1 MNFDLNINNYSKS
14 ELVDMFELPKIYD
27 RNLIEIKETQLID
40 NIINNKE
47 INETTKLKTLEFI
60 KKTKQILLKE
70 SNVNEDY
77 LKEINVYNTDYKLK
91 DIELEEANE
100 HMIQIKKEQPYITS
114 FPTEYLPGIINPIRK
129 RTNKKILNIDT
140 RFREN
145 YYASSSSNFNIT
157 LPITLNNVLSM
168 QLNTIE
174 LPVTFFGV
182 SKNYG
187 NNFFNIT
194 INGVSNVVIIP
205 DGNYTYN
212 TISQVIN
219 NALDLLGPNFAAIEF
234 MINASNG
241 TGSGRMMVG
250 LDGSIP
256 VINFEL
262 NFQADISGIEDKN
275 TPLPLKLGWMLG
287 FRNGIYINNSNYVSE
302 GIVDV
307 SGPRYFFLAI
317 DDYNNSVNNNFFSA
331 FNSSILNKNIL
342 AKICLQAQSFNI
354 LFENNLSLITTPR
367 EYFGPVNIKNI
378 NIQLLDEYGRVI
390 DLNNMDYSF
399 CLTFTTAY
407 DI

>member
-1 MNFDLNINNYSKS
+1 
-14 ELVDMFELPKIYD
+14 
-27 RNLIEIKETQLID
+27 
-40 NIINNKE
+40 
-47 INETTKLKTLEFI
+47 
-60 KKTKQILLKE
+60 LKE
-70 SNVNEDY
+70 SNINEDY

-145 YYASSSSNFNIT
+145 YYASSASNFNIT

-187 NNFFNIT
+187 NNFLNIT

-212 TISQVIN
+212 TIAQVIN

-367 EYFGPVNIKNI
+367 EYFGPVNIQNL